1 MPEKN
6 SAALRRRVLPFTPL
20 DLMLEE
26 QGGAFYRVE
35 LKLAFDM
42 NAGAAIQERTANP
55 KLEFRG
61 YKITDYIETW
71 SNIAEPNLL
80 RAMLWGAVLAHQPE
94 YNCDEGFETVGTFIQ
109 ENNGQQV
116 IDAIE
121 AAFFKYLPKSRVDE
135 ILKLKAQ
142 IEAQK
147 AKGETN
153 GRPLVPGAVPS
164 ETNPPKSETKTET
177 AEPIS
182 SGSAGSSSG
191 PSPAT
196 TSESASANSAS

>member
-42 NAGAAIQERTANP
+42 NAGAAIQERTANLE
-55 KLEFRG
+55 LEFRG
-61 YKITDYIETW
+61 YKITDFIETW
-71 SNIAEPNLL
+71 TNIAEPNLL
-80 RAMLWGAVLAHQPE
+80 KAMLWGAALAHQPE

-109 ENNGQQV
+109 ENNAQQI

-121 AAFFKYLPKSRVDE
+121 AAYFKYLPKSRVDE

-147 AKGETN
+147 GKGGDTN
-153 GRPLVPGAVPS
+153 RPLA
-164 ETNPPKSETKTET
+164 ETERPKSETGTET
-177 AEPIS
+177 AEPTS
-182 SGSAGSSSG
+182 SGSTGSNSG
-191 PSPAT
+191 PLPAM

>member
-1 MPEKN
+1 MPEKK

-42 NAGAAIQERTANP
+42 NAGAAIQERTADP
-55 KLEFRG
+55 KLGFRG
-61 YKITDYIETW
+61 YMLTELKTW
-71 SNIAEPNLL
+71 AHICEPKLL
-80 RAMLWGAVLAHQPE
+80 KAMLWGAVLAHHPE
-94 YNCDEGFETVGTFIQ
+94 YNCDEGFETIGSFVQ
-109 ENNGQQV
+109 ESNAV
-116 IDAIE
+116 AILDAIE
-121 AAFFKYLPKSRVDE
+121 AAYFKYLPKSRVDE

-153 GRPLVPGAVPS
+153 GRPLVPGAASS
-164 ETNPPKSETKTET
+164 ET
-177 AEPIS
+177 S
-182 SGSAGSSSG
+182 S
-191 PSPAT
+191 
-196 TSESASANSAS
+196 

>member
-1 MPEKN
+1 MPEKK

-55 KLEFRG
+55 QVGFRG
-61 YKITDYIETW
+61 YMLTELKTW
-71 SNIAEPNLL
+71 AHISEPNLL
-80 RAMLWGAVLAHQPE
+80 KAMLWAAVLAHQPE
-94 YNCDEGFETVGTFIQ
+94 YDSDEGFETIGSFIQ
-109 ENNGQQV
+109 ENNAQQI

-121 AAFFKYLPKSRVDE
+121 AAYFKYLPKERVE
-135 ILKLKAQ
+135 AIKKLKAAA
-142 IEAQK
+142 EAEGEG
-147 AKGETN
+147 AETN
-153 GRPLVPGAVPS
+153 GPLDGTNKPANETPS
-164 ETNPPKSETKTET
+164 
-177 AEPIS
+177 
-182 SGSAGSSSG
+182 SAGSNSG